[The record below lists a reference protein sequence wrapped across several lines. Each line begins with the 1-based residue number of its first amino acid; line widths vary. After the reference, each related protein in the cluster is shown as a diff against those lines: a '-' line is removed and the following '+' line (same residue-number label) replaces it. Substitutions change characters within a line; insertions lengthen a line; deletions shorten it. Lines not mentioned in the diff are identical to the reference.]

1 MADLLLKYWPQ
12 ILAVVMVI
20 VMFVK
25 LKATV
30 ANLRKD
36 VDDIQKRDTFVQ
48 VVKLR
53 ADLDALKESTSEK
66 IKSLFELWNSRLMKK
81 KSVGGNYAKD

>member
-20 VMFVK
+20 VMFVN

-66 IKSLFELWNSRLMKK
+66 IKSLFELWNSRLMK
-81 KSVGGNYAKD
+81 

>member
-12 ILAVVMVI
+12 ILAIVMVI

-53 ADLDALKESTSEK
+53 ADLDALKEST
-66 IKSLFELWNSRLMKK
+66 
-81 KSVGGNYAKD
+81 

>member
-12 ILAVVMVI
+12 ILAIVMVI

-36 VDDIQKRDTFVQ
+36 VDAIQKRDTFVQ

-66 IKSLFELWNSRLMKK
+66 IKSLFELWNNRLMK
-81 KSVGGNYAKD
+81 

>member
-12 ILAVVMVI
+12 ILAIVMVI

-66 IKSLFELWNSRLMKK
+66 IKSLFELWNNRLMKYNG
-81 KSVGGNYAKD
+81 VGGSYAED

>member
-12 ILAVVMVI
+12 ILAIVMVI

-53 ADLDALKESTSEK
+53 ADLDALKEITSEK
-66 IKSLFELWNSRLMKK
+66 IKSLFELWNNRLMK
-81 KSVGGNYAKD
+81 

>member
-36 VDDIQKRDTFVQ
+36 VDDIQKRYTFVQ

-66 IKSLFELWNSRLMKK
+66 IKSLFELWNSRLMK
-81 KSVGGNYAKD
+81 

>member
-12 ILAVVMVI
+12 ILAIVMVI
-20 VMFVK
+20 VMFGK

-66 IKSLFELWNSRLMKK
+66 IKSLFELWNNRLMK
-81 KSVGGNYAKD
+81 

>member
-12 ILAVVMVI
+12 IIAIVMVI

-66 IKSLFELWNSRLMKK
+66 IKSLFELWNNRLMK
-81 KSVGGNYAKD
+81 

>member
-12 ILAVVMVI
+12 ILAIVMVI

-66 IKSLFELWNSRLMKK
+66 LKSVFEIWNNRLMK
-81 KSVGGNYAKD
+81 

>member
-1 MADLLLKYWPQ
+1 MSELLLKYWPQ

-20 VMFVK
+20 IMFVK
-25 LKATV
+25 LKSTV

-36 VDDIQKRDTFVQ
+36 VDDINKRDTFIQ

-66 IKSLFELWNSRLMKK
+66 IKSLFKLWNSRFMK
-81 KSVGGNYAKD
+81 

>member
-12 ILAVVMVI
+12 ILAIVMVI
-20 VMFVK
+20 VIFVK

-66 IKSLFELWNSRLMKK
+66 IKSLFELWNNRLMK
-81 KSVGGNYAKD
+81 

>member
-12 ILAVVMVI
+12 ILAIVMVI

-36 VDDIQKRDTFVQ
+36 VDDIQKMDTFVQ

-66 IKSLFELWNSRLMKK
+66 IKSLFELWNNRLMK
-81 KSVGGNYAKD
+81 

>member
-12 ILAVVMVI
+12 ILAIVMVI

-48 VVKLR
+48 VVKVR

-66 IKSLFELWNSRLMKK
+66 IKSLFALWNNRLMK
-81 KSVGGNYAKD
+81 

>member
-66 IKSLFELWNSRLMKK
+66 IKSLFELWNSRLMKQN
-81 KSVGGNYAKD
+81 SVGGNYAKD

>member
-53 ADLDALKESTSEK
+53 ADLDSLKSSTDEK
-66 IKSLFELWNSRLMKK
+66 TKSLFSLWNTKIL
-81 KSVGGNYAKD
+81 KD

>member
-12 ILAVVMVI
+12 ILAIVMVI

-36 VDDIQKRDTFVQ
+36 VDDIQKRDTFLQ

-66 IKSLFELWNSRLMKK
+66 IKSLFELWNNRLMK
-81 KSVGGNYAKD
+81 

>member
-12 ILAVVMVI
+12 IVAFVMVI

-66 IKSLFELWNSRLMKK
+66 IKSLFELWNNRLMK
-81 KSVGGNYAKD
+81 

>member
-12 ILAVVMVI
+12 ILAIVMVI

-66 IKSLFELWNSRLMKK
+66 IKSLFELWNNRLMK
-81 KSVGGNYAKD
+81 

>member
-12 ILAVVMVI
+12 ILAIVMVI

-53 ADLDALKESTSEK
+53 ADLDAVKESTSEK
-66 IKSLFELWNSRLMKK
+66 IKSLFELWNNRLMK
-81 KSVGGNYAKD
+81 

>member
-12 ILAVVMVI
+12 ILAIVMVI

-30 ANLRKD
+30 ANLRKE

-66 IKSLFELWNSRLMKK
+66 IKSLFELWNNRLMK
-81 KSVGGNYAKD
+81 

>member
-1 MADLLLKYWPQ
+1 MAALLLKYWPQ
-12 ILAVVMVI
+12 NLAVVMVI

-66 IKSLFELWNSRLMKK
+66 IKSLFELWNSRLMK
-81 KSVGGNYAKD
+81 

>member
-36 VDDIQKRDTFVQ
+36 VDDIQKQDTFVQ

-66 IKSLFELWNSRLMKK
+66 IKSLFELWNSRLMK
-81 KSVGGNYAKD
+81 

>member
-66 IKSLFELWNSRLMKK
+66 IKSLFELWNSRLMK
-81 KSVGGNYAKD
+81 